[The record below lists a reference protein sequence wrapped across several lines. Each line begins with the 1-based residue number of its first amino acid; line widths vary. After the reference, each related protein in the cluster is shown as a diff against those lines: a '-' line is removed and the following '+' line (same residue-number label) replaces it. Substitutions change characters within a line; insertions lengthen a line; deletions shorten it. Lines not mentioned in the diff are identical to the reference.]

1 MSNVVYTIN
10 KQYFNLFRVSC
21 QSLINNSSIAL
32 DIYVLTKYNEFS
44 IEEQKKI
51 SQYFSSQRNNV
62 KLIFI
67 TSDLFEKYNDE
78 GRLYKSL
85 WFGDTVFLRLFIHD
99 SLDKNWVTVLDAD
112 TIIVNN
118 IDDLLTREYPMPIAG
133 TLDLN
138 YTKDTDYPY
147 FCSAVYKVSLDYWRN
162 KNINSKV
169 LELLKEEYP
178 FPEQD
183 IMNRIFLYDKTILPM
198 KYCMQNFYGNL
209 GQVSALN
216 FPSIVHFA
224 GPDKPTTN
232 GYAMTTKW
240 DVVWYELES
249 KTRKLKEE
257 LSF

>member
-1 MSNVVYTIN
+1 MSSVVYTIN
-10 KQYFNLFRVSC
+10 KKYLDLFRVSC
-21 QSLINNSSIAL
+21 QSLIDNSSISL
-32 DIYVLTKYNEFS
+32 DIYVLTKYKEFT
-44 IEEQKKI
+44 EEEENII
-51 SQYFSSQRNNV
+51 SKYFSSQRDNV
-62 KLIFI
+62 KLTFI
-67 TSDLFEKYNDE
+67 TSDLFEKYNNE
-78 GRLYKSL
+78 KRFYTSL

-99 SLDKNWVTVLDAD
+99 VLQKDWVTVLDAD

-147 FCSAVYKVSLDYWRN
+147 FCSAVYKVSLDYWRS
-162 KNINSKV
+162 KDINTKV

-183 IMNRIFLYDKTILPM
+183 VMNKIFLYDKSILPM
-198 KYCMQNFYGNL
+198 KYCVQNFYGNL
-209 GQVSALN
+209 GQISALN

-224 GPDKPTTN
+224 GPDKPITN
-232 GYAMTTKW
+232 GYTMTTKW

-249 KTRKLKEE
+249 KTRKLKEQ
-257 LSF
+257 LGF

>member
-1 MSNVVYTIN
+1 MSDVVYTIN
-10 KQYFNLFRVSC
+10 KQYIDLFRVSC
-21 QSLINNSSIAL
+21 QSLIDNSSIDL

-44 IEEQKKI
+44 IEEQEKI
-51 SQYFSSQRNNV
+51 SQYFSSQRDNI
-62 KLIFI
+62 KLTFI
-67 TSDLFEKYNDE
+67 TSDLFEKYNEE

-99 SLDKNWVTVLDAD
+99 ALNKNWVTVLDAD

-162 KNINSKV
+162 KDINSKV

-183 IMNRIFLYDKTILPM
+183 IMNRIFLYNKNILPT
-198 KYCMQNFYGNL
+198 KYCVQNFHANL
-209 GQVSALN
+209 TQISAFHN
-216 FPSIVHFA
+216 PSIVHFG
-224 GPDKPTTN
+224 GPDKPNNKVYTPTTR
-232 GYAMTTKW
+232 YDYT
-240 DVVWYELES
+240 WYELEF
-249 KTRKLKEE
+249 KTKKLKEE
-257 LSF
+257 LGF